1 MALKGP
7 LSYLQCAA
15 GEMVPGRNRQMADR
29 RSVSEHVKHRHHIVV
44 AVQRL
49 VIARIVLNRAAAAPA
64 VVSHAAAAAAA
75 AAAVAAASLLGEGR
89 VRSWFADRHEE
100 RDRSPCAKNTR
111 TEADFDELSLGL
123 SRAWLG
129 KQSVSIR

>member
-1 MALKGP
+1 MALKRP
-7 LSYLQCAA
+7 LPYLQCAA

-64 VVSHAAAAAAA
+64 VVSHAAATAAA

>member
-1 MALKGP
+1 
-7 LSYLQCAA
+7 
-15 GEMVPGRNRQMADR
+15 MVPGRNRQMADR

-64 VVSHAAAAAAA
+64 VVSHAAATAAAA